1 MHILFKALF
10 NSSEESQPNW
20 VAKQLKI
27 TGLETNK
34 PQFVS

>member
-10 NSSEESQPNW
+10 NSSEESQHNW